1 MKTLKKRILSG
12 AMAGVLAM
20 SLAVPA
26 FASSGG
32 GTDTPTTPKNMAT
45 EFSGKYEAPNIE
57 VIVPTTGTVVINPY
71 GLGTTVS
78 KSDNSKVTLTG
89 QVMSAPLA
97 VKNQTGMWLNVGAT
111 ATAVFPADATMKLAA
126 TSTKGTPDKE
136 ETDPDYV
143 APASGKSA
151 FVQLEVVQAPA
162 TVAGADANVGDLII
176 DASAVAANWANSG
189 KLTVSAKGATADN
202 LAVLKPADMTGTNG
216 GFKAYKAGS
225 VALFRLSGDCTSGP
239 KATWDAKDTFTVNV
253 VFNFVPAEA
262 PTQTI
267 TYALTGATTPTT
279 TSAKEGESVTITI
292 TGTSTKTYDSCVVTD
307 ASGGTVT
314 ATVYGAGTQTNA
326 ANTDNAID
334 VTFTMPAGGATVT
347 AEFS

>member
-26 FASSGG
+26 FAS
-32 GTDTPTTPKNMAT
+32 GTGADTPTTTNMTTA
-45 EFSGKYEAPNIE
+45 FDGSYEAPNIQ
-57 VIVPTTGTVVINPY
+57 VVVPTTGTVVINPY
-71 GLGTTVS
+71 GLGTTVE
-78 KSDNSKVTLTG
+78 KSNNTKVTLTG

-111 ATAVFPADATMKLAA
+111 ATAVLPADATMKLAA
-126 TSTKGTPDKE
+126 ASTKGTPDLE
-136 ETDPDYV
+136 ETDPNYV
-143 APASGKSA
+143 LPATGKSA

-162 TVAGADANVGDLII
+162 TVVGNDTTVGDLII

-202 LAVLKPADMTGTNG
+202 LAVLKPADMTGTDG

-225 VALFRLSGDCTSGP
+225 LALFRLSGDCTSGP
-239 KATWDAKDTFTVNV
+239 KAAWSEDDTFTVNV

-262 PTQTI
+262 PSHTI
-267 TYALTGATTPTT
+267 TYNLTNATAPTT
-279 TSAKEGESVTITI
+279 VSAKEGETVTLTIAATAGNTYDANSCTVEDAEGNDLQPTI
-292 TGTSTKTYDSCVVTD
+292 TGAAGADSI
-307 ASGGTVT
+307 TVS
-314 ATVYGAGTQTNA
+314 
-326 ANTDNAID
+326 
-334 VTFTMPAGGATVT
+334 FTMPATNVTVEAT
-347 AEFS
+347 FNP